1 MLTPICRER
10 DAREVLTVVRTLRE
24 CIRAILEAAISSS
37 IASSEG
43 LALYVNS
50 AQSKNVEYVLYS
62 PKALMDA
69 VEAHVA
75 FSEDDVDPAEAL
87 SAVDPHDVVYGYI
100 AVRKNSG
107 KCWNS
112 GEVKYSAARKGYGP
126 LMYELAMSDF
136 ARLMPDHGGGSS
148 PSARNVWAKYAERPD
163 VKKLPFDDI
172 ANPKTKPTEDDC
184 HVYMDPDGDIG
195 YLNAAYQS
203 KGDKVG
209 KDTLVRSHQAL
220 VGQLTASGLKKS
232 DIEIA
237 LSQMGDEYFGSRY
250 RENV

>member
-1 MLTPICRER
+1 MSDNCR
-10 DAREVLTVVRTLRE
+10 VVNTVEKLRE

-37 IASSEG
+37 SASGQG

-50 AQSKNVEYVLYS
+50 TQSQKVEYVLYS
-62 PKALMDA
+62 PRALVDA
-69 VEAHVA
+69 IEAHNVFA
-75 FSEDDVDPAEAL
+75 DDDVDLSEAL
-87 SAVDPHDVVYGYI
+87 GAVDPHDVIYGYI
-100 AVRKNSG
+100 VVRKNSG

-136 ARLMPDHGGGSS
+136 VRLMPDHGGGSS
-148 PSARNVWAKYAERPD
+148 PSARNVWARYANRPD

-172 ANPKTKPTEDDC
+172 ANPKTEPKEDDC

-195 YLNAAYQS
+195 YLNAAYQG
-203 KGDKVG
+203 KGDKAG
-209 KDTLVRSHQAL
+209 KDALVRSHQAL
-220 VGQLTASGLKKS
+220 VGQLSSDGFKKS
-232 DIEIA
+232 DVEIA

-250 RENV
+250 REND